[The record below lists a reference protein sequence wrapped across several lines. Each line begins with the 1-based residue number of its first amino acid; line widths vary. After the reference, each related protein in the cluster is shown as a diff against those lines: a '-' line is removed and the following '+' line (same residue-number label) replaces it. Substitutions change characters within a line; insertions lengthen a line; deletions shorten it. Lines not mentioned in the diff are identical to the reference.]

1 MFDFTNSNGNT
12 DYAPYLSLFGGGFT
26 AASDLLSSSKS
37 SQLMRQNAGIA
48 GEQARSSNQAGAE
61 QAEIL
66 RQNLAQKIGRQQA
79 QVGGSGLT
87 MSGSPLRAIENTAYF
102 GAQDVARIQ
111 TNAARRAWGF
121 QVTQAG
127 DEFRAQEAK
136 TAGESNAFGSLITS
150 GARAYGQWNSD

>member
-1 MFDFTNSNGNT
+1 MFDFTNSEGNT
-12 DYAPYLSLFGGGFT
+12 DYAPYLSLFGGGFS
-26 AASDLLSSSKS
+26 AASTMLASTQSAK
-37 SQLMRQNAGIA
+37 LMQENAAIA

-66 RQNLAQKIGRQQA
+66 RQNLNQKIGRQEA

-87 MSGSPLRAIENTAYF
+87 MSGSPLRSIENTAYF
-102 GAQDVARIQ
+102 GAQDLSRIQ

-127 DEFRAQEAK
+127 DELRAQEAK
-136 TAGESNAFGSLITS
+136 QAGVMNTFGGLITS
-150 GARAYGQWNSD
+150 GARAYGQWTSD